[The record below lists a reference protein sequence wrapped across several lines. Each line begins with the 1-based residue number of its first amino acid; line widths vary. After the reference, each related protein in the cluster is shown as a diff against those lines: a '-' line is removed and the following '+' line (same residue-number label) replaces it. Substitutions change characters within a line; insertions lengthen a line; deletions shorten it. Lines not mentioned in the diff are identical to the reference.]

1 MGIETEHVNA
11 KETMLCEFNVEIE
24 KYEAIRVNV
33 LNRGQLRL
41 RMGLFEVVCSG
52 VNSLMVNHC
61 QELKN
66 LITHGVAK
74 QLIDKANKLVSEYE
88 NGSKILLH
96 KPINANELNALVVFI
111 NSFDATQ
118 LCEWQDVSDEIGK
131 ELKFLFDCDHS
142 LSHDLLRS
150 VGRVS
155 DWNKKIIVHKK
166 SADESSVIQRQV
178 IEKDVIVKSKQLEQ
192 TIKKM
197 NSDVDS
203 LQILSEI
210 RDHARIDQMKLDIVA
225 VEERRTYL
233 RNQQNLLA
241 IDESEFAIERIKSAL
256 EKL

>member
-24 KYEAIRVNV
+24 KYEAIRVDV

-52 VNSLMVNHC
+52 VNGLLVNHC

-66 LITHGVAK
+66 LITNHVAK

-96 KPINANELNALVVFI
+96 KPINANDLNALVVFI
-111 NSFDATQ
+111 ESFDATQ

-155 DWNKKIIVHKK
+155 DWNKKIILHKK
-166 SADESSVIQRQV
+166 SAKENCVTQREVIA
-178 IEKDVIVKSKQLEQ
+178 KDVNEKSTKFEQKLKKLHLE
-192 TIKKM
+192 
-197 NSDVDS
+197 VDS

-210 RDHARIDQMKLDIVA
+210 RDHAKIDHIK
-225 VEERRTYL
+225 EEMVTVGKQREDL
-233 RNQQNLLA
+233 MNQQKLLG
-241 IDESEFAIERIKSAL
+241 IE
-256 EKL
+256 